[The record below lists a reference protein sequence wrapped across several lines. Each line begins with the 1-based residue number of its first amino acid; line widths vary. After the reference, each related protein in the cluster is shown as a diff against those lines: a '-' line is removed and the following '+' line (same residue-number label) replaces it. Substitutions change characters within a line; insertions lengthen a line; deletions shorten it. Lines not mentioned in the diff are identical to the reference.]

1 MKRIRNVF
9 LLCIGLSFALASCGG
24 GGSSPGVPGAST
36 LSTAAATFTITIPRN
51 AQSRGRNP
59 KYISQNTASVSIAL
73 ASGSLSLPQNSA
85 CTLASGTVTCS
96 TTTTS
101 AGCLVAGTSFT
112 CSLSVLAPVGTD
124 TFILNM
130 MDAQGNKLS
139 SGQVTAA
146 VSPGGANVPLTMN
159 GVVAKVS
166 LALGAPV
173 TTGSTT
179 KIPVIVTATD
189 ASGATII
196 GPGSFTQ
203 PVMLT
208 NSDTSG
214 HTTLAPTS
222 VPDPATG
229 QTGVT
234 LTYDG
239 SPSVTSVTIGAP
251 GTTATPVVFTPSS
264 PSPSPSPTS
273 SGGTTSCG
281 TQIVTAA
288 GTYVDFL
295 VAFGNFASMG
305 TGVFTLDT
313 TTTSSFSKTTYV
325 VATPSP
331 TPSPTPSTTPTPTP
345 TPTPT
350 GTPTATPTPG
360 PTPKPVYFYFGS
372 YSVGSPGGAQTTG
385 CAIFETTQ
393 DGTPLAPS
401 PPPSDNAIGFGAL
414 QVSSSLS
421 PVFPPTTGTVS
432 TMNLTVTPAGT
443 GSGTFTLSDG
453 ETGTLSI
460 TSRIAAAK
468 ARRPQDLLRRH

>member
-1 MKRIRNVF
+1 MKRIRNAF

-51 AQSRGRNP
+51 AQGGGRNP

-101 AGCLVAGTSFT
+101 AGCLVAGASFT

-146 VSPGGANVPLTMN
+146 VSPGGTNVPLTMN

-166 LALGAPV
+166 LALGTPV

-203 PVMLT
+203 PVTLT

-273 SGGTTSCG
+273 SGGLASCSAPVVTTPGSF
-281 TQIVTAA
+281 TW
-288 GTYVDFL
+288 FL
-295 VAFGNFASMG
+295 ASGDFASNG
-305 TGVFTLDT
+305 AGAFTLDT
-313 TTTSSFSKTTYV
+313 SQMAFSQYIRFTYV
-325 VATPSP
+325 LATPTP
-331 TPSPTPSTTPTPTP
+331 TPTATPTSTPTPTP
-345 TPTPT
+345 TPTPA
-350 GTPTATPTPG
+350 GPPSPTPTPL
-360 PTPKPVYFYFGS
+360 PVYIYLGTYNLAFS
-372 YSVGSPGGAQTTG
+372 GGVNPTTG
-385 CAIFETTQ
+385 CAVFVTTQ
-393 DGTPLAPS
+393 DGRPISGTNPH
-401 PPPSDNAIGFGAL
+401 NAFGSGFVQTSGL
-414 QVSSSLS
+414 IISGSSS
-421 PVFPPTTGTVS
+421 GAY
-432 TMNLTVTPAGT
+432 TMNLTVSASGT
-443 GSGTFTLSDG
+443 GSGTLNLSDG
-453 ETGTLSI
+453 ETGTISI
-460 TSRIAAAK
+460 TTRFATVFDDVRK
-468 ARRPQDLLRRH
+468 TQYWRRRP